1 MNYFQK
7 ISELFRG
14 IIDLSS
20 KLKLTIYIVVFAL
33 SASLL
38 GLFAYLPSND
48 FPLGQIVTIYS
59 GDTLQGVALNLK
71 ESNVIRSPF
80 MFRLAV
86 SFLGG
91 EKKLI
96 AGDYLLDKK
105 EGPLDLAYRITQGK
119 FHTLNFKATIPEGWN
134 SLQIAEYLKRNL
146 KNFDSQKFIELAK
159 DKEGYL
165 FPDTY
170 FLSPTI
176 KPEVV
181 VETMTN
187 NFKNQIKKV
196 PDLEKSEHTVNEII
210 IMASILEEEA
220 RTTESRRMVAGILWK
235 RLEMGMPLQVDSTFL
250 YINGKTTYEL
260 TAEDLKINSPYNTYK
275 FKGLPSGP
283 ISNPGLDAI
292 SSAINPIESKY
303 LYFLSSKSGNMYYAT
318 TFEQHK
324 RNKELYLNK

>member
-170 FLSPTI
+170 FLSPTV

-196 PDLEKSEHTVNEII
+196 LDLEKSEHTVDEII

-275 FKGLPSGP
+275 FKGLPAGP